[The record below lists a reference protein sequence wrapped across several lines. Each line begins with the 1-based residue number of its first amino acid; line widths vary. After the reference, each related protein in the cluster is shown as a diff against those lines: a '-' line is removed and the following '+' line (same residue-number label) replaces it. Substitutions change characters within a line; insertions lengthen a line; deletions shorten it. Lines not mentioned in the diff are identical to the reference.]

1 MQNLSIGVNVVHEGS
16 HSRMGRVLLISLG
29 ITIRPRSS
37 TRLTI
42 PVAVPD
48 IFVGLERPSSSVDRG
63 HSLRSLLPP
72 QAALPSLP
80 SCFHSISFSFSV
92 HPWPPALVREVAARK
107 GRRRERTPPVTCGD
121 SPLLKAGAKAAPTII
136 LQLALRVCKQ
146 MTLALIPGGRL
157 SEALLEHLGKGI
169 DIGISH

>member
-1 MQNLSIGVNVVHEGS
+1 M
-16 HSRMGRVLLISLG
+16 
-29 ITIRPRSS
+29 
-37 TRLTI
+37 
-42 PVAVPD
+42 
-48 IFVGLERPSSSVDRG
+48 
-63 HSLRSLLPP
+63 
-72 QAALPSLP
+72 
-80 SCFHSISFSFSV
+80 
-92 HPWPPALVREVAARK
+92 HPLPPALVREVAARK